1 MRRYLK
7 TIHKSVCA
15 RAALLGA
22 CVVAL
27 GCLVLYGLSSRD
39 RINTMAEPLWGNL
52 QKAQDDPETIEEAIE
67 RLILAH
73 EEDPTA
79 HLGDGE
85 SLQAHKSEEV
95 IDHPAGSLVPDKQS
109 LVDVSYRPLF
119 ESLDAFSQ
127 DGTYVANTPNGAV
140 LGSAGVSNT
149 AYNELWAPLNTSGFV
164 AGWATDCLLQFSWY
178 ASTFS
183 NTVMYMLMGLG
194 PNQADEFRFGI
205 KISGG
210 VVSAHVGYY
219 DEAFDYQEIN
229 STITGVSA
237 ATQYVWRI
245 HLDPVAENIY
255 WYLNGT
261 LVKTIAFPSDRAVD
275 GTTVG
280 FYFAFDRTTS
290 GTGYMSV
297 GNVLVGGLPY

>member
-1 MRRYLK
+1 
-7 TIHKSVCA
+7 
-15 RAALLGA
+15 
-22 CVVAL
+22 
-27 GCLVLYGLSSRD
+27 
-39 RINTMAEPLWGNL
+39 MAEPLWGNL